1 MLPWASDPTPYQCRN
16 GFRLTRPDR
25 LTPGTLH
32 GTSRGWG
39 TDPQRVSCQERFDGS
54 EHLLFV
60 HELELPG
67 DTGKMKTYFCA
78 KTFNSERDKDGLPLS
93 HPQYLDFCLAKIW
106 LWQPLR
112 DRVPGWGPH
121 AAVG

>member
-1 MLPWASDPTPYQCRN
+1 
-16 GFRLTRPDR
+16 
-25 LTPGTLH
+25 
-32 GTSRGWG
+32 
-39 TDPQRVSCQERFDGS
+39 
-54 EHLLFV
+54 
-60 HELELPG
+60 
-67 DTGKMKTYFCA
+67 MKTYFCA

-121 AAVG
+121 AAVGRPGWGRGGLCWETCFRENGLNKPVLCIGVLRCPLQTLRPPFSP